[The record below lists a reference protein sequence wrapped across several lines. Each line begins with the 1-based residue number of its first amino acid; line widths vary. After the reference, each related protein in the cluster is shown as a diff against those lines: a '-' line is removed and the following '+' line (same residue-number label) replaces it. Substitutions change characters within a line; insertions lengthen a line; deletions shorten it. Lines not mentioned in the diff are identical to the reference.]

1 MDLHRQMA
9 TRTHGSLADSG
20 GVCQQAASA
29 FSSLRR
35 HLRSYW
41 PEWCAVSFFAALVG
55 SAIPYHEP
63 TADVAQAWQ
72 LARNLSLPSLFQTYI
87 RYEGSPGLWHLL
99 LWMLIRVHVS
109 YTGLQWVCGAIA
121 VGATALLVFKSP
133 LPRYLKLVLPFTYFL
148 LFQYAVVA
156 RSYVLAPLLLYLV
169 ALCWRK
175 SPLML
180 ALLLG
185 LLANV
190 ALHAAA
196 ISGGLAIVYL
206 LEQARNG
213 GAKSPC
219 RRRQLLRYAFI
230 LIGFWAFAIWTAWP
244 PRDLSNYLSFRLH
257 ASWFLYFVRVLW
269 SIVLPVSE
277 HWLLSIFFWIAIV
290 ICLRVRRSLLYL
302 LPVLFLAVFSGAVAS
317 EWWHLGLMVPLVI
330 CLLWITWPTQEDK
343 VSWGEAAG
351 RIALIAMASLH
362 ILWSAYALEF
372 DHYNAYSPDLAESVF
387 LRPFVM
393 RSATIAVTYLDTP
406 SFPVGAFFS
415 VGVMPYF
422 DHGIYINEP
431 GSFWSWSNQNP
442 TEERFKQVL
451 PSHPALVIVE
461 LHGTH
466 PDDPLLAQ
474 HPKIQMLQQAGYS
487 PTNVFCGVMP
497 EGFLLRGNNCDLIFQ
512 RPNSPREPPAN
523 KASADIVA
531 R

>member
-1 MDLHRQMA
+1 MDLHQQKA
-9 TRTHGSLADSG
+9 TRTHCSFADSS
-20 GVCQQAASA
+20 GVCRQQASVL
-29 FSSLRR
+29 SSLKKQ
-35 HLRSYW
+35 LRSYW
-41 PEWCAVSFFAALVG
+41 PEWCTVSFFAVLVG

-72 LARNLSLPSLFQTYI
+72 LARSLSLSSLFQTYI

-99 LWMLIRVHVS
+99 LWTLIRVHVS
-109 YTGLQWVCGAIA
+109 YSGLPWVCGAIA
-121 VGATALLVFKSP
+121 VVATVLLVFKSP

-156 RSYVLAPLLLYLV
+156 RSYVLAPLLLYLI
-169 ALCWRK
+169 ALWWRK
-175 SPLML
+175 SPLIL

-206 LEQARNG
+206 LEQARNEG
-213 GAKSPC
+213 VKSSC

-244 PRDLSNYLSFRLH
+244 PRDLSNHLSFRLH
-257 ASWFLYFVRVLW
+257 SSWFLHFVRALR
-269 SIVLPVSE
+269 SILLPVFE
-277 HWLLSIFFWIAIV
+277 HWLVSIFFWIAIV
-290 ICLRVRRSLLYL
+290 ICFRVRRSLLYL

-317 EWWHLGLMVPLVI
+317 EWWHFGLMVPLVI
-330 CLLWITWPTQEDK
+330 CLFWITWPTQEDK
-343 VSWGEAAG
+343 VPWGEAAG
-351 RIALIAMASLH
+351 RVALIAMASLH
-362 ILWSAYALEF
+362 ILWSTYALEF
-372 DHYNAYSPDLAESVF
+372 DHYNAYSPNLAESVF

-422 DHGIYINEP
+422 DHDIYINEP

-461 LHGTH
+461 LYGTH
-466 PDDPLLAQ
+466 PDNPLLAQ

-497 EGFLLRGNNCDLIFQ
+497 EGFQLRGINCDLIFQ
-512 RPNSPREPPAN
+512 RIDGHQASFRN
-523 KASADIVA
+523 KAIPASGAK
-531 R
+531 